1 MALITLGG
9 SEAINL
15 AKPLT
20 TLATTLTINPRA
32 CAKVLIA
39 PLFDRELTR
48 FVTAF

>member
-20 TLATTLTINPRA
+20 TFATTLTIKPKA
-32 CAKVLIA
+32 CANVLIA
-39 PLFDRELTR
+39 PLFDKAVTR
-48 FVTAF
+48 LVTAF